1 MITGISHGKTT
12 GERKEN
18 AKMACPRLSGFLL
31 SGFFLFVAS
40 GCAHPISKELRH
52 QANKDL
58 TFSRV
63 IQNPE
68 AYTGNIVI
76 WGGLIIETSNPPD
89 GGEILVLQTPLDSGE
104 YPNTKST
111 YGQFIAK
118 ASTFVDPVIY
128 EKGRKVTLAG
138 QIIGKR
144 VKALGVMKYTYPV
157 VGIKELFL
165 WSKKRVWWQPPSYYG
180 WKWELYEP
188 YFWP

>member
-1 MITGISHGKTT
+1 MSQIIRVLTFRLLPICGLWL
-12 GERKEN
+12 
-18 AKMACPRLSGFLL
+18 RLSYLQGVET
-31 SGFFLFVAS
+31 SGQKNL
-40 GCAHPISKELRH
+40 
-52 QANKDL
+52 D
-58 TFSRV
+58 FSQV

-68 AYTGNIVI
+68 AYTGKIVI

-104 YPNTKST
+104 YPDTKST

-118 ASTFVDPVIY
+118 TSTFVDPVIY

-138 QIIGKR
+138 EIIGKR

-188 YFWP
+188 YLSPYYDVGGHSRDLE